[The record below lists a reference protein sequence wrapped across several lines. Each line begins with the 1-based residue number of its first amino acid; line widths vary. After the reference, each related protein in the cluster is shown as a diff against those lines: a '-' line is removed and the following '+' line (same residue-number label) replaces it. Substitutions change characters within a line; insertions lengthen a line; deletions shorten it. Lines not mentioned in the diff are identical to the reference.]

1 MKALAVIRC
10 ANNFAPLA
18 ERCKASFEYFHPDIE
33 VECAY
38 AEKWRQFISSMKLGG
53 LGIDKDF
60 MLTATL
66 VGYLRMLTEGYD
78 LIIML
83 DSDVVVTGR
92 LDEMLAEDYE
102 IGVSHSIQPNF
113 YNAGIWSSRSSKFIK
128 EYYDWDVNTHMDE
141 NWIFVQ
147 LVNYYE
153 QYRKDVRIKV
163 LDDKDVWYNERSRQW
178 WNILSVKND
187 SLYTPDREVKI
198 LHWAGGMG
206 LGVEKRMSCSLFSD
220 DVKQWLNRITNT
232 TTFTDY
238 DGTEFG
244 EFIKNTYKGGM

>member
-1 MKALAVIRC
+1 MKTLAIIRC
-10 ANNFAPLA
+10 AKNWSLLA
-18 ERCKASFEYFHPDIE
+18 ERCKTSFEYFHPDIDI
-33 VECAY
+33 ECAY
-38 AEKWRQFISSMKLGG
+38 AEKWRQFISTTKLGG

-78 LIIML
+78 LVIML
-83 DSDVVVTGR
+83 DSDVIVTGR

-102 IGVSHSIQPNF
+102 IGVSHSIQPKF

-178 WNILSVKND
+178 WNRLSVKD
-187 SLYTPDREVKI
+187 DKLYTPDREVKI
-198 LHWAGGMG
+198 LHWAGGMSTG
-206 LGVEKRMSCSLFSD
+206 MDNKMSCSLFSD
-220 DVKQWLNRITNT
+220 EVKQWLNKITDT
-232 TTFTDY
+232 TTLTDY
-238 DGTEFG
+238 DGVYFG
-244 EFIKNTYKGGM
+244 DFLKRWYKLEG